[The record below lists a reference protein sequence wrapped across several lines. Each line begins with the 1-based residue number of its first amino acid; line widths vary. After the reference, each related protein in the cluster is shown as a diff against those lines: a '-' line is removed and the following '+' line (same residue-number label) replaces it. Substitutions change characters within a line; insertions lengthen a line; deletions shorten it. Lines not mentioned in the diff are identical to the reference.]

1 MKIKRFFQLMTA
13 TVILS
18 SAAIIAPANAEEHPV
33 TSYPMV
39 ENIVFDTIGDY
50 LPMRDE
56 LAELQ
61 QEEPEIYN
69 ELIWELYDIAESYK
83 MTRIEA
89 GLETADLYLQ
99 IDLKDLEAEW
109 LAMEYLAVQS
119 SQNSPATA
127 EYEALY
133 QAVTEM
139 FELEMQIRDIE
150 NEQIWSKLTPAQR
163 SELTAWEAAR
173 LSLKDEI
180 IQRELDEYLDADD
193 EFEIYW
199 AETQYSKSQ

>member
-18 SAAIIAPANAEEHPV
+18 SAAIIAPANAEEHAV

-69 ELIWELYDIAESYK
+69 ELIWELYDIAESYN

-150 NEQIWSKLTPAQR
+150 NEQIWSKLTPEQR
-163 SELTAWEAAR
+163 SELTTWEAAR

-180 IQRELDEYLDADD
+180 IQHELDEYLDADD
-193 EFEIYW
+193 EFEMYW
-199 AETQYSKSQ
+199 AETE

>member
-1 MKIKRFFQLMTA
+1 MKINRFFQLMTA

-18 SAAIIAPANAEEHPV
+18 SAAIIAPANAEEPPV
-33 TSYPMV
+33 TSYPMM

-89 GLETADLYLQ
+89 DLETADLYLQ
-99 IDLKDLEAEW
+99 IDLKDLEAGW
-109 LAMEYLAVQS
+109 LAMEYLTIQT
-119 SQNSPATA
+119 SQNHPATA
-127 EYEALY
+127 EYEALN
-133 QAVTEM
+133 QAITEM
-139 FELEMQIRDIE
+139 IELEIQIRDIE

-163 SELTAWEAAR
+163 SELTAWEEAR

-180 IQRELDEYLDADD
+180 IQRRLDEYLNAG
-193 EFEIYW
+193 EEYEIYW
-199 AETQYSKSQ
+199 AEAE